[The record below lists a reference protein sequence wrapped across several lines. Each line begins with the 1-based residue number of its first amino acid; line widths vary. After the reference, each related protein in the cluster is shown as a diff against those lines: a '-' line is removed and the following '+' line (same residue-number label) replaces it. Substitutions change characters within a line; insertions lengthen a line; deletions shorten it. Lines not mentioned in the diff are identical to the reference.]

1 MTIQPEVQRIAQLID
16 TEATLLQGFV
26 ALLEREES
34 LLIAGDAD
42 ALLVL
47 SQEKTERYHQLQ
59 RIHGDRALLL
69 ARLRKPHTDA
79 AIREVCAP
87 LPTTCSRWDQVLE
100 LARDAQRR
108 NALNGNLITERLQH
122 NQAALAV
129 LLNATQRPQLY
140 DAAGMTRATGIGR
153 HLGSA

>member
-1 MTIQPEVQRIAQLID
+1 VTIQPEVQRIAQLID

-59 RIHGDRALLL
+59 RIHDDRALLL
-69 ARLRKPHTDA
+69 ARLHKPHTDA

-87 LPTTCSRWDQVLE
+87 QPATCGRWDQVLE
-100 LARDAQRR
+100 LGREAQRR
-108 NALNGNLITERLQH
+108 NLLNGKLITERLQH

-129 LLNATQRPQLY
+129 LLNATHRPQLY
-140 DAAGMTRATGIGR
+140 DAAGMTHTTGIGR

>member
-1 MTIQPEVQRIAQLID
+1 VTLRPEIQRIAQLID

-26 ALLEREES
+26 TLLEREES

-42 ALLVL
+42 GLLAL

-59 RIHGDRALLL
+59 RLHGDRALLL
-69 ARLRKPHTDA
+69 ARLQKPHTDA
-79 AIREVCAP
+79 AIREICAP
-87 LPTTCSRWDQVLE
+87 LSSTCDRWNQVLE
-100 LARDAQRR
+100 LAREAQRR

-129 LLNATQRPQLY
+129 LLSATQRPQLY
-140 DAAGMTRATGIGR
+140 DAAGMTRTTGMGR